1 MVASPSSTRHLN
13 IEHPTWKLALS
24 RAPCSRLL
32 RSSSAAIVRNDVLPL
47 VGGGAGDEGDYRFGV
62 AHVENFVRHAG
73 FDVDEIA
80 GFVLQHLL
88 ESGSEFVADFSF
100 EDVKDEL
107 EADVNMGCGDA
118 TRRNRRDVG

>member
-1 MVASPSSTRHLN
+1 VEARP
-13 IEHPTWKLALS
+13 PLS

-32 RSSSAAIVRNDVLPL
+32 RSSSAAIVRNDVIPL
-47 VGGGAGDEGDYRFGV
+47 VGAGAGDEGDYRFGV
-62 AHVENFVRHAG
+62 THVEDFMRHAG